1 MEDGDGGPTANPVP
15 NVLEAEADVPESENT
30 GDNSVNQS
38 TTLVCRASGCDKE
51 ADEFMIECF
60 RCKHAVHFACTRLPA
75 YQLQMFMTKGYKR
88 YICETCYGEV
98 DDYYTSHCCDNANPG
113 ADELQAENA
122 SLRETAADV
131 EKSMVDIQSAAANVL
146 DV

>member
-51 ADEFMIECF
+51 ANEFMIEF
-60 RCKHAVHFACTRLPA
+60 FKCKYAVHFACTRLPA
-75 YQLQMFMTKGYKR
+75 YQLQMFMKKGYKR
-88 YICETCYGEV
+88 YSFHTKWIVFSGTF
-98 DDYYTSHCCDNANPG
+98 G
-113 ADELQAENA
+113 ASELHSQ
-122 SLRETAADV
+122 
-131 EKSMVDIQSAAANVL
+131 
-146 DV
+146 